1 MLPEDDIRTLFPG
14 FENELI
20 DELAETSQLKTF
32 KHGDVLMKTGQYI
45 RSTMIL
51 VSGLIKVYRE
61 DEEGN
66 EFFMYYIEPGQ
77 ACALSMVCTIKQ
89 NISELTAKAVGDIEV
104 LTVPLDRMDQWMTT
118 YKSWYQF
125 VLGTYRARFEE
136 LLVTLDHVAFRNMDE
151 RLVYYLR
158 KNQETLKSNTIPYTH
173 AEIANEL
180 NSSREVISRL
190 MKKLSD
196 KGCVKLNR
204 NSIEIISLDKFDL

>member
-20 DELAETSQLKTF
+20 VELAETSQLKTF

-104 LTVPLDRMDQWMTT
+104 LTV
-118 YKSWYQF
+118 
-125 VLGTYRARFEE
+125 
-136 LLVTLDHVAFRNMDE
+136 
-151 RLVYYLR
+151 
-158 KNQETLKSNTIPYTH
+158 LKSNTIPYTH

>member
-20 DELAETSQLKTF
+20 VELAETSQLKTF

-158 KNQETLKSNTIPYTH
+158 KNQETLKSNIIPYTH

-204 NSIEIISLDKFDL
+204 NSIEIISLDKLDL